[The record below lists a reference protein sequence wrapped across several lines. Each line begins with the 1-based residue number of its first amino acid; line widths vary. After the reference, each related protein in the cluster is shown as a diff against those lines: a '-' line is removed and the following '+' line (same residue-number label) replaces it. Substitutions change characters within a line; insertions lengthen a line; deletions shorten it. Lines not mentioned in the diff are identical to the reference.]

1 MALTGKTI
9 GELEYLQFPTNDTLL
24 PVEYIGETY
33 HISFSSITYNE
44 GTYSQFV
51 TEANS
56 GLLTPGRF
64 YLMTDF
70 QTCYDQP
77 NFDSSGNPITTG
89 NYKTGTT
96 EPLLLL
102 AVSTTGFSPTVYSTL
117 YPSDKIKYD
126 ITWNTTEVTSSPAKG
141 RITERIDDRNNR
153 ADYDF
158 RSVQFIRYDAFL
170 SEVYLDGTVSIDG
183 SGNVVGI
190 RTSFDTDFT
199 VGDIVGIKS
208 GFSNFIGGFSY
219 YEIISIT
226 DSTNMVVSGNS
237 YYNEFNVIYSRG
249 TYGGQRS
256 PFQCNI
262 TNPSYTGFS
271 EYYTFN
277 GNDNYNTYLGD
288 NLNYDTFI
296 LSNNVFL
303 NGTYINN
310 TFGGNVIGNTFD
322 DDMDNNNCAPSFQY
336 NIITNDF
343 DDNTVGPNF
352 QRNFIECDMQG
363 NSIVGNF
370 LGNMIGDN
378 DGYDFDYNVVGW
390 NFRDN
395 FITMYDNN
403 FIDNIIGSDFSQ
415 NLIHYGFSR
424 NTIGDNFNAN
434 ILRNS
439 FDENEIGPSFYS
451 NTIRASFNNN
461 KIGSLFN
468 NNIFYSI
475 VTNNIFGNNS
485 YNNVMGDP
493 NNVGVFSFQ
502 YNQVGSDL
510 ISNNF
515 SGETS
520 NNVIGTACQSNN
532 TDTNFSYNRIGSN
545 FTSNIIANDFG
556 FGGSYTR
563 GNIVGNGF
571 SGNIVGEY
579 CYDNTFGDNCTGN
592 NFSDNFTNNKIS
604 YGFFNTTIN
613 DIDSSG
619 SCQNNIF
626 GFGNFSADLT
636 LSGGTGGN
644 PFLYTDVSCSVVR
657 DADATIYVT
666 FFSGGTSTSQ
676 TLIV

>member
-170 SEVYLDGTVSIDG
+170 SEVFLDGTVSIDG

-208 GFSNFIGGFSY
+208 SFSNFIGGFSY

-262 TNPSYTGFS
+262 TKPDYTGFS

-277 GNDNYNTYLGD
+277 ENDNYNTYLGD

-322 DDMDNNNCAPSFQY
+322 DDMDNNTCGPSFQY

-370 LGNMIGDN
+370 IGNMIGDN
-378 DGYDFDYNVVGW
+378 DGYDFDFNVVGW

-395 FITMYDNN
+395 FITMYDYG
-403 FIDNIIGSDFSQ
+403 FIDNIIGNDFSQ

-424 NTIGDNFNAN
+424 NTIGDYFNSN

-439 FDENEIGPSFYS
+439 FYENQIESSFYN
-451 NTIRASFNNN
+451 NTIRSSFNNN
-461 KIGSLFN
+461 KIGDSFN
-468 NNIFYSI
+468 NNTFYS
-475 VTNNIFGNNS
+475 VVNNNVIGSNS
-485 YNNVMGDP
+485 YNNIFGDP
-493 NNVGVFSFQ
+493 NNVGFYTFRN
-502 YNQVGSDL
+502 NQFGSSM
-510 ISNNF
+510 INNYF
-515 SGETS
+515 SGDTS
-520 NNVIGTACQSNN
+520 NNVIGTACLNN
-532 TDTNFSYNRIGSN
+532 NIDTNFSYNKIGSN
-545 FTSNIIANDFG
+545 FQSNAIADGFG
-556 FGGSYTR
+556 FGGGYER
-563 GNIVGNGF
+563 GNTIGNGF
-571 SGNIVGEY
+571 VSNTVGEY
-579 CYDNTFGDNCTGN
+579 FYNNVIADGFYFNIIVDYFQLNDVKFSLSSTDFSSSTHVYGNYNCELFLN
-592 NFSDNFTNNKIS
+592 QSSNSKLS
-604 YGFFNTTIN
+604 YY
-613 DIDSSG
+613 DSSDVL
-619 SCQNNIF
+619 NIT
-626 GFGNFSADLT
+626 NITA
-636 LSGGTGGN
+636 
-644 PFLYTDVSCSVVR
+644 
-657 DADATIYVT
+657 
-666 FFSGGTSTSQ
+666 
-676 TLIV
+676 